1 MPLQK
6 EIHKAEEWSRR
17 KEFWRQNVLPF
28 CVGLF
33 ICAIGY
39 LQLRTS
45 WIVPHLAAALLPP
58 RDGLNKSRNTSQ
70 LNFQSSWYIALQWFC
85 ESLSRRVPSSPLLH
99 IARLLETGWLHIIIT
114 VLADLLFET
123 QHNRIYLSIFSTTHG
138 WLSSQPKYQFVWLQ
152 LHFGPKLA
160 CSCDKTSLSNHFGFA
175 NLATGFNYYPWI
187 NEEKWCKLHPVW
199 VLSR

>member
-45 WIVPHLAAALLPP
+45 WIILHLAAALLPP
-58 RDGLNKSRNTSQ
+58 CDGLKKSRITTVEFPKQLIYCPSVILWEFIAPRAIIAATPYCETVRDWLIAYYYYSFGRFTLWNTTQ
-70 LNFQSSWYIALQWFC
+70 QNLPFHIFDNTWLTLQPAKIPICLVTTSFWTKACLF
-85 ESLSRRVPSSPLLH
+85 V
-99 IARLLETGWLHIIIT
+99 WQ
-114 VLADLLFET
+114 DLLVQSLWFRKPCHRF
-123 QHNRIYLSIFSTTHG
+123 QLLSM
-138 WLSSQPKYQFVWLQ
+138 
-152 LHFGPKLA
+152 
-160 CSCDKTSLSNHFGFA
+160 N
-175 NLATGFNYYPWI
+175 
-187 NEEKWCKLHPVW
+187 
-199 VLSR
+199 

>member
-123 QHNRIYLSIFSTTHG
+123 QHNRIYLSIFDNTWLTLQPAKIPICLVTTSF
-138 WLSSQPKYQFVWLQ
+138 WTKALFV
-152 LHFGPKLA
+152 
-160 CSCDKTSLSNHFGFA
+160 
-175 NLATGFNYYPWI
+175 
-187 NEEKWCKLHPVW
+187 
-199 VLSR
+199 